1 MPNRMTPDVLRE
13 WKRGDPVVATVV
25 ENLDERELILRF
37 SGGPDEPHSQILRV
51 ANETRRGLKPGDIVH
66 LRVTAIK
73 PLAFQYVEDLKEQ
86 RRRGRLDLSV

>member
-1 MPNRMTPDVLRE
+1 MPNRTTADVLRE

-37 SGGPDEPHSQILRV
+37 GGGPDEPQSQTLRV
-51 ANETRRGLKPGDIVH
+51 ANETRRGLNPGDTVH

-86 RRRGRLDLSV
+86 RRRGRLDVSV